1 MEQKIMVA
9 FPTTLIIGLGGVGSS
24 IVEKI
29 YRKFDAS
36 QPTDIERRNVAFLCM
51 DTDASD
57 IKKRLAVMPSGSVV
71 KTSSDKSCTVG
82 GYIDQIKSKTTVL
95 DWFDTKS
102 PHLLSMSLNE
112 GAGQVR
118 MASRL
123 ATIASIDEKK
133 LEAIDGSIKNLLAVD
148 GNEEHRFGRH
158 VRGWSFRALGKD
170 CCACRE
176 HKQSCKKCDKASYH
190 FHNLRRSN

>member
-1 MEQKIMVA
+1 MS

-24 IVEKI
+24 IVI

-36 QPTDIERRNVAFLCM
+36 HPTDMDRRNVAFLCM

-57 IKKRLAVMPSGSVV
+57 IKKRLAVMPEGSVV
-71 KTSSDKSCTVG
+71 KTSSDMSCTVG

-123 ATIASIDEKK
+123 A
-133 LEAIDGSIKNLLAVD
+133 GSLLTSK
-148 GNEEHRFGRH
+148 
-158 VRGWSFRALGKD
+158 SFRGEPARMYAPL
-170 CCACRE
+170 
-176 HKQSCKKCDKASYH
+176 
-190 FHNLRRSN
+190 